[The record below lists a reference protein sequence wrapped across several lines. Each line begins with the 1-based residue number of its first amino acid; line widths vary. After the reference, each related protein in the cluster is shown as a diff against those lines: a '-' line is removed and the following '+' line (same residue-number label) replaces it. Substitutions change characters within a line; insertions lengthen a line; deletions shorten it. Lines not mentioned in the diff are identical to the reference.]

1 MHEFI
6 TGLFTNPILKTAF
19 FSWLTAQVLK
29 VVINIFSYGKLDLT
43 RLLGSGGMP
52 SSHTALVMALSVSVG
67 KHIGW
72 ESPLFAIS
80 AVFAG
85 IVMHDAAGVRR
96 ASGQQAEALN
106 KVISRIYH
114 GEKIQPDKLKELI
127 GHTPVE
133 ILAGAILGI
142 TYGILLS

>member
-6 TGLFTNPILKTAF
+6 TGLFANPILKTSF

-29 VVINIFSYGKLDLT
+29 VAINIFSYGKLDFT
-43 RLLGSGGMP
+43 RLVGAGGMP

-67 KHIGW
+67 KHMGW
-72 ESPLFAIS
+72 ESPLFAIC

-106 KVISRIYH
+106 KIISRIYH

-133 ILAGAILGI
+133 ILAGAIIGI
-142 TYGILLS
+142 LYGILL